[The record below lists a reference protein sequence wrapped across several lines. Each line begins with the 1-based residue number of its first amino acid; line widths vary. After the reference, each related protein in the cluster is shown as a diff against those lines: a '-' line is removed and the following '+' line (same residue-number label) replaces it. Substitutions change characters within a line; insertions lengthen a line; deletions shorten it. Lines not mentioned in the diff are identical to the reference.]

1 MVPFLFLGMSS
12 LYTMYLV
19 GGMERLHF
27 CWVEINAS
35 SPVMWGLHVGD
46 RILPSPLF
54 HPLLRPHAG
63 RPLPCPPKLRLRG
76 CSSSGSHRM
85 DSRSLRPSSPR
96 SSSAPPSPPSSGRAH
111 PRCPALPPE
120 LRSSLLLCSARDG
133 ASPTAALRPSFVC
146 SGRAVKLHARAPAR
160 GRGGGHDAAWERARS
175 LGRS

>member
-1 MVPFLFLGMSS
+1 
-12 LYTMYLV
+12 
-19 GGMERLHF
+19 
-27 CWVEINAS
+27 
-35 SPVMWGLHVGD
+35 MWGLHVGD

-63 RPLPCPPKLRLRG
+63 RPLPCPPKLVSPAPPKLRLRG
-76 CSSSGSHRM
+76 CSSSGSHRL

-133 ASPTAALRPSFVC
+133 ASPTAALHPSFVC

-160 GRGGGHDAAWERARS
+160 GRDGGHDAAWERARS